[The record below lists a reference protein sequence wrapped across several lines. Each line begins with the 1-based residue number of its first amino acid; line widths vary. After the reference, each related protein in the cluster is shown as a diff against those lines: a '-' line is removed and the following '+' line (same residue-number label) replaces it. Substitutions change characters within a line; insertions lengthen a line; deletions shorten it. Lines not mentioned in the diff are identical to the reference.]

1 MSLNYQKLRS
11 LILLLFLKTAL
22 TKLKIIE
29 DLNHLK
35 TYLLFNISPYLLHI
49 PTS

>member
-1 MSLNYQKLRS
+1 MSLNYQKFRS
-11 LILLLFLKTAL
+11 LILLLFLKMAL